1 MCKVNTIL
9 AKIIRKVLELNGRTE
24 ILSFFGVILLFQP
37 HPCFS
42 LLFWLLFYGVCTSFV
57 S

>member
-9 AKIIRKVLELNGRTE
+9 AKTIRKVLELNGKTE
-24 ILSFFGVILLFQP
+24 ILSFFGMILLFQP
-37 HPCFS
+37 HS
-42 LLFWLLFYGVCTSFV
+42 QLFPSGWATFIGVCTSLV

>member
-9 AKIIRKVLELNGRTE
+9 AKTIRKVLEQNGRTE
-24 ILSFFGVILLFQP
+24 ILSFFGVILPFQP

-42 LLFWLLFYGVCTSFV
+42 LLFWLLFNVVRTSLV